1 MSEEQSKS
9 LAATEEERL
18 VTLATEINTIKQQ
31 TQSIMMTASI
41 EIGRRLVEAKA
52 AVGHG
57 GWEAWLKENVNYSQ
71 RTASNLIKVF
81 QEYGT
86 GQQKLFGKEIK
97 SQALADLSYTQAVAL
112 LGIRDPDER
121 ADFLEEHDVAAM
133 TTRELEQAIK
143 ERDAAKKEAA
153 EAREKYKEQ
162 DEEIRSLRTDGERME
177 RERRELQNRNGYL
190 QQALADSKSEGKE
203 NEETKARLR
212 EAQERTAKLE
222 EELAA
227 MKAAPIETAT
237 IEVEKIPEEVA
248 AELARLRQ
256 EAEER
261 SAQAALQGE
270 GEKQKALF
278 AARFALVQEGFNE
291 LLRLVRNMD
300 EEDRDR
306 YQGAIRKIL
315 AAMQEAV

>member
-1 MSEEQSKS
+1 MSEEQAKA

-203 NEETKARLR
+203 NEETKARLQ

-306 YQGAIRKIL
+306 YQGAIRKLL

>member
-1 MSEEQSKS
+1 MSEEQAKA

-52 AVGHG
+52 VVGHG
-57 GWEAWLKENVNYSQ
+57 NWEAWLKENVNYSQ

-162 DEEIRSLRTDGERME
+162 DEEIRSLRNDGERME

-203 NEETKARLR
+203 NEETKARLQ

-237 IEVEKIPEEVA
+237 IEVEKIPDEVA

-306 YQGAIRKIL
+306 YQGAIMKLL

>member
-1 MSEEQSKS
+1 MSEEQEKA
-9 LAATEEERL
+9 LAAIEEERL

-86 GQQKLFGKEIK
+86 GQQKLFGKEIR

-143 ERDAAKKEAA
+143 ERDAAKKEAEELKA
-153 EAREKYKEQ
+153 KHYKDKRELK
-162 DEEIRSLRTDGERME
+162 SLRKNLHETENEKNLMQDTANRLQC
-177 RERRELQNRNGYL
+177 ELYT
-190 QQALADSKSEGKE
+190 AKAKDEK
-203 NEETKARLR
+203 NEETKARLQ

-227 MKAAPIETAT
+227 LKAAPIETAT

-278 AARFALVQEGFNE
+278 AVRFTIVQEGFNE
-291 LLRLVRNMD
+291 LLRLVRSM
-300 EEDRDR
+300 EEGDRER
-306 YQGAIRKIL
+306 YEGAMKKLL

>member
-1 MSEEQSKS
+1 MSEEQEKA

-203 NEETKARLR
+203 NEETKARLQ

-306 YQGAIRKIL
+306 YQGAIRKLL

>member
-1 MSEEQSKS
+1 MSEEQAKA

-177 RERRELQNRNGYL
+177 RERRELQDRNGYL

-203 NEETKARLR
+203 NEETKARLQ

-227 MKAAPIETAT
+227 LKAAPIETAT
-237 IEVEKIPEEVA
+237 IEVEKIPDEVA

-306 YQGAIRKIL
+306 YQCAIRKLL

>member
-1 MSEEQSKS
+1 MSEEQEKA
-9 LAATEEERL
+9 LAAIEEERL

-41 EIGRRLVEAKA
+41 EIVRHLVEAKA

-203 NEETKARLR
+203 NEETKARLQ

-306 YQGAIRKIL
+306 YQGAIRKLL

>member
-1 MSEEQSKS
+1 MSEEQVKA
-9 LAATEEERL
+9 LATDDDRL

-31 TQSIMMTASI
+31 TRSIMMTASI

-57 GWEAWLKENVNYSQ
+57 NWEAWLKENVNYSQ

-86 GQQKLFGKEIK
+86 GQQKLFGKEAN

-112 LGIRDPDER
+112 LGIQDPDER
-121 ADFLEEHDVAAM
+121 AEFLEENDVAAM

-153 EAREKYKEQ
+153 EMKEKYQEKQSKVLEL
-162 DEEIRSLRTDGERME
+162 ETEKREYAGERHVLKE
-177 RERRELQNRNGYL
+177 KVLRLQESLDVEKRTSRQNEAARAELQ
-190 QQALADSKSEGKE
+190 
-203 NEETKARLR
+203 
-212 EAQERTAKLE
+212 EAQEQAAKLK
-222 EELAA
+222 EELTAL
-227 MKAAPIETAT
+227 KSAPIEQAT
-237 IEVEKIPEEVA
+237 IEIEKIPDEVA

-278 AARFALVQEGFNE
+278 AARFALVQEGFNK
-291 LLRLVRNMD
+291 LLRLVRNM
-300 EEDRDR
+300 EEGDRER
-306 YQGAIRKIL
+306 YEGAMKKLL

>member
-1 MSEEQSKS
+1 MSEEQEKA
-9 LAATEEERL
+9 LAAIEEERL

-121 ADFLEEHDVAAM
+121 ADFLDEHDVAAM

-177 RERRELQNRNGYL
+177 RERWELQNRNGYL

-203 NEETKARLR
+203 NEETKARLQ

-227 MKAAPIETAT
+227 LKAAPIETAT
-237 IEVEKIPEEVA
+237 IEVEKIPDEVA

-291 LLRLVRNMD
+291 LLRLVRSM
-300 EEDRDR
+300 EEGDRER
-306 YQGAIRKIL
+306 YEGAMKKLL

>member
-31 TQSIMMTASI
+31 TQSIMMTSSI

-153 EAREKYKEQ
+153 EVREKYKEQ

-203 NEETKARLR
+203 NEETKARLQ

-237 IEVEKIPEEVA
+237 IEVEKIPDEVA

-306 YQGAIRKIL
+306 YQGAIRKLL

>member
-1 MSEEQSKS
+1 MSEEQAKA
-9 LAATEEERL
+9 LAATEEEHL

-203 NEETKARLR
+203 NEETKARLQ

-306 YQGAIRKIL
+306 YQGAIRKLL

>member
-1 MSEEQSKS
+1 MSEEQAKA

-121 ADFLEEHDVAAM
+121 ADFLDEHDVAAM

-203 NEETKARLR
+203 NEETKARLQ

-227 MKAAPIETAT
+227 LKAAPIETAT
-237 IEVEKIPEEVA
+237 IEVEKIPDEVA

-291 LLRLVRNMD
+291 LLRLVRSM
-300 EEDRDR
+300 EEGDRER
-306 YQGAIRKIL
+306 YEGAMKKLL

>member
-1 MSEEQSKS
+1 MSEEQEKA

-86 GQQKLFGKEIK
+86 GQQKLFGKEVK

-162 DEEIRSLRTDGERME
+162 DEEIRLLRTDGERME

-190 QQALADSKSEGKE
+190 QQALAESKSEGKE
-203 NEETKARLR
+203 NEETKARLQ

-227 MKAAPIETAT
+227 LKAAPIETAT
-237 IEVEKIPEEVA
+237 IEVEKIPDEVA

-256 EAEER
+256 ESEER

-306 YQGAIRKIL
+306 YQGAIMKLL

>member
-203 NEETKARLR
+203 NEETKARLQ

-270 GEKQKALF
+270 GEKQKTLF

-306 YQGAIRKIL
+306 YQGAIRKLL

>member
-1 MSEEQSKS
+1 M
-9 LAATEEERL
+9 
-18 VTLATEINTIKQQ
+18 
-31 TQSIMMTASI
+31 
-41 EIGRRLVEAKA
+41 
-52 AVGHG
+52 
-57 GWEAWLKENVNYSQ
+57 NYSQ

>member
-1 MSEEQSKS
+1 MSEEQAKA
-9 LAATEEERL
+9 LTATEEERL
-18 VTLATEINTIKQQ
+18 VTLATEINTIKRQ

-86 GQQKLFGKEIK
+86 GQQRLFGKEANP
-97 SQALADLSYTQAVAL
+97 QALADLSYTQAVAL
-112 LGIRDPDER
+112 LGIRDRDAR

-143 ERDAAKKEAA
+143 ERDAARKEVA

-162 DEEIRSLRTDGERME
+162 EEEIRSLRTDGERME

-190 QQALADSKSEGKE
+190 QQALADSKSEGKG
-203 NEETKARLR
+203 NEETKARLQ
-212 EAQERTAKLE
+212 EAQERTARLE
-222 EELAA
+222 EELDA
-227 MKAAPIETAT
+227 
-237 IEVEKIPEEVA
+237 
-248 AELARLRQ
+248 LRASSMGTGAGVSD
-256 EAEER
+256 EADGR
-261 SAQAALQGE
+261 RR
-270 GEKQKALF
+270 ALF
-278 AARFALVQEGFNE
+278 AAQFEMVQRGFDALLGLVREMGPE
-291 LLRLVRNMD
+291 DGRRYGAALGRLLR
-300 EEDRDR
+300 
-306 YQGAIRKIL
+306 
-315 AAMQEAV
+315 AMEMEVEGHA

>member
-1 MSEEQSKS
+1 MSEEQEKA

-153 EAREKYKEQ
+153 EVREKYKEQ

-203 NEETKARLR
+203 NEETKARLQ

-306 YQGAIRKIL
+306 YQGAIRKLL

>member
-1 MSEEQSKS
+1 MSEEQAKA
-9 LAATEEERL
+9 LTATEEERL

-203 NEETKARLR
+203 NEETKARLQ

-306 YQGAIRKIL
+306 YQGAIRKLL

>member
-203 NEETKARLR
+203 NEETKARLQ

-237 IEVEKIPEEVA
+237 IEVEKIPDEVA

-306 YQGAIRKIL
+306 YQGAIRKLL

>member
-1 MSEEQSKS
+1 MSEEQEKA
-9 LAATEEERL
+9 LAAIEEERL

-162 DEEIRSLRTDGERME
+162 DEEIRLLRTDGERME

-190 QQALADSKSEGKE
+190 QQALAESKSEGKE
-203 NEETKARLR
+203 NEETKARLQ

-227 MKAAPIETAT
+227 LKAAPIETAT
-237 IEVEKIPEEVA
+237 IEVEKIPDEVA

-256 EAEER
+256 ESEER

-291 LLRLVRNMD
+291 LLRLVRSM
-300 EEDRDR
+300 EEGDRER
-306 YQGAIRKIL
+306 YEGAMKKLL

>member
-1 MSEEQSKS
+1 MSEEQAKA
-9 LAATEEERL
+9 LTATEEERL
-18 VTLATEINTIKQQ
+18 VTLATEINTIKRQ

-86 GQQKLFGKEIK
+86 GQQRLFGKEANP
-97 SQALADLSYTQAVAL
+97 QALADLSYTQAVAL
-112 LGIRDPDER
+112 LGIRDPDAR

-162 DEEIRSLRTDGERME
+162 EEEIRSLRTDGERME

-203 NEETKARLR
+203 NEETKARLQ
-212 EAQERTAKLE
+212 EAQERTARLE
-222 EELAA
+222 EELDA
-227 MKAAPIETAT
+227 
-237 IEVEKIPEEVA
+237 
-248 AELARLRQ
+248 LRASSMGTGAGVSD
-256 EAEER
+256 EADGR
-261 SAQAALQGE
+261 RR
-270 GEKQKALF
+270 ALF
-278 AARFALVQEGFNE
+278 AAQFEMVQRGFDALLGLVREMEPEDGRRYGAALGR
-291 LLRLVRNMD
+291 LLR
-300 EEDRDR
+300 
-306 YQGAIRKIL
+306 
-315 AAMQEAV
+315 AMEMEVEVEGHA

>member
-1 MSEEQSKS
+1 MSEEQAKA

-97 SQALADLSYTQAVAL
+97 SQVLADLSYTQAVAL

-143 ERDAAKKEAA
+143 ECDAAKKEAA

-177 RERRELQNRNGYL
+177 RERQELQNRNGYL

-203 NEETKARLR
+203 NEETKARLQ

-227 MKAAPIETAT
+227 LKAAPIETAT

-291 LLRLVRNMD
+291 LLRLVRSM
-300 EEDRDR
+300 EEGDRER
-306 YQGAIRKIL
+306 YEGAMKRLL

>member
-203 NEETKARLR
+203 NEETKARLQ

-306 YQGAIRKIL
+306 YQGAIRKLL

>member
-1 MSEEQSKS
+1 MSEEQEKA

-162 DEEIRSLRTDGERME
+162 DEEIRSLRNDGERME

-203 NEETKARLR
+203 NEETKARLQ

-306 YQGAIRKIL
+306 YQGAIRKLL

>member
-1 MSEEQSKS
+1 MSEEQAKA
-9 LAATEEERL
+9 LTATEEERL

-203 NEETKARLR
+203 NEETKARLQ
-212 EAQERTAKLE
+212 EAQEQAAKLK
-222 EELAA
+222 EELNAL
-227 MKAAPIETAT
+227 KSAPIEQAT
-237 IEVEKIPEEVA
+237 IEIEKIPDEVA
-248 AELARLRQ
+248 EELARLRQ
-256 EAEER
+256 EAEKR
-261 SAQAALQGE
+261 SAEAAAESE
-270 GEKQKALF
+270 GERQKALF
-278 AARFALVQEGFNE
+278 AARFTLVQEGFNE
-291 LLRLVRNMD
+291 LLRLVRSM
-300 EEDRDR
+300 EEGDRER
-306 YQGAIRKIL
+306 YEGAMKKLL

>member
-1 MSEEQSKS
+1 M
-9 LAATEEERL
+9 
-18 VTLATEINTIKQQ
+18 
-31 TQSIMMTASI
+31 
-41 EIGRRLVEAKA
+41 
-52 AVGHG
+52 
-57 GWEAWLKENVNYSQ
+57 
-71 RTASNLIKVF
+71 
-81 QEYGT
+81 
-86 GQQKLFGKEIK
+86 
-97 SQALADLSYTQAVAL
+97 LADLSYTQAVAL

-177 RERRELQNRNGYL
+177 RERQELQNRNGYL

-203 NEETKARLR
+203 NEETKARLQ

-222 EELAA
+222 EELATL
-227 MKAAPIETAT
+227 KAAPIETAT
-237 IEVEKIPEEVA
+237 IEVEKIPDEVA

-291 LLRLVRNMD
+291 LLRLVRSM
-300 EEDRDR
+300 EEGDRER
-306 YQGAIRKIL
+306 YEGAMKRLL